1 MPLIQS
7 SVTYLKIFKEIKLCE
22 SLPSKLKRT
31 GHTNYAVK
39 PNNGALILA
48 SVASFSAFRPR
59 EQNLDEAGSDEAP
72 APSALWNFLSLSF
85 SNLRAVRTRKSSFY
99 QLSVDGLRSPS
110 NGMLLSSQKG
120 EIVRYIIYPKECLLA
135 SIIRDADDVI
145 A

>member
-1 MPLIQS
+1 M
-7 SVTYLKIFKEIKLCE
+7 
-22 SLPSKLKRT
+22 
-31 GHTNYAVK
+31 K
-39 PNNGALILA
+39 PNSGALILA
-48 SVASFSAFRPR
+48 SVASVPERRVFSAFCPP
-59 EQNLDEAGSDEAP
+59 EQKPDEAGSDGAL

-85 SNLRAVRTRKSSFY
+85 SNLRVRVVRMRKSSLY
-99 QLSVDGLRSPS
+99 YISADGLRSLS